1 MSLRSKSIKRMDSS
15 ILNVFEPKFSIKNF
29 HTTLTCIIF
38 SNFAHHVDILLQSD
52 FEKKPHV
59 LTKKMPISFFTFVLP
74 ISTTISSFKTQTS
87 LKFFP
92 QYQSYH
98 LLFAYFF
105 SQNIVQN
112 PQIKLRKT
120 ETKHL
125 KRITFFPPFVTK
137 VSTHLK
143 SKNFL
148 SSSKSFFVFTYP
160 RILRACR

>member
-1 MSLRSKSIKRMDSS
+1 M
-15 ILNVFEPKFSIKNF
+15 
-29 HTTLTCIIF
+29 
-38 SNFAHHVDILLQSD
+38 
-52 FEKKPHV
+52 
-59 LTKKMPISFFTFVLP
+59 TKKMPISFFTFVLP

-160 RILRACR
+160 RILGHELASEILEIGENDRGLKAGDKVVVMPYISDKNKNICYTETISVIYRNVQH